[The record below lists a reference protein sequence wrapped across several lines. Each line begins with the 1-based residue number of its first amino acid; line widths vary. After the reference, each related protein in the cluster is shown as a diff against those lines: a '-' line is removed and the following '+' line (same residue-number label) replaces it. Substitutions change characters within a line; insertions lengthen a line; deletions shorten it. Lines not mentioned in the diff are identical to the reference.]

1 MFDKTLTVLYSVSE
15 AGVSLIAASENTKLL
30 EEKALEWLEERN
42 AEYEYSH
49 GSYYFSFQNPFIIGY
64 ESDVTGRLI
73 FTEVPLLGNLT
84 EESRLLPMLKG
95 IRNQITMLNFF
106 NRENVIEIIDQKI
119 KEVQNEQ

>member
-1 MFDKTLTVLYSVSE
+1 MFDRTLTVLHSVSE

-49 GSYYFSFQNPFIIGY
+49 GSYYFSFQNPFITGY
-64 ESDVTGRLI
+64 ESAVTGRLT
-73 FTEVPLLGNLT
+73 FTEVLLLGNST
-84 EESRLLPMLKG
+84 EESELLTMLKG

-106 NRENVIEIIDQKI
+106 NRENVIEIIDQEI